1 MGKFN
6 HDTDSL
12 GDAVGFSKEKQRAM
26 LDCFNEALD
35 EMEDKG
41 DPSKSKILERTV
53 QILRREGII
62 KDEHDHFFAAF
73 FLSEFITRKLSDH
86 NEAITLTMKT
96 IAKKFADQLKE
107 RGIQLDDLP
116 LEDMIKE
123 VKEDLAN
130 TGEICSEH
138 REEHI
143 KEIMSLDPNS
153 IVDKDKLLAHV
164 ESDKNDF

>member
-12 GDAVGFSKEKQRAM
+12 GDAVGFSEEKQRAV
-26 LDCFNEALD
+26 LDCFNKALD
-35 EMEDKG
+35 EMEAINDT
-41 DPSKSKILERTV
+41 SKSKILERTM
-53 QILRREGII
+53 QILRREGIVN
-62 KDEHDHFFAAF
+62 DEHDHFFAAF
-73 FLSEFITRKLSDH
+73 FLSEIITRKLSDH
-86 NEAITLTMKT
+86 SEAINLTMKT

-123 VKEDLAN
+123 VKNDLAN
-130 TGEICSEH
+130 DNALCSEH
-138 REEHI
+138 KKQHI
-143 KEIMSLDPNS
+143 KDIMALDPDS
-153 IVDKDKLLAHV
+153 IVNKEKLLAHV